1 MIVQSEKMKMENSLL
16 GIATKFISMIGL
28 DYYDKD
34 GYHKEIHGFKTPKE
48 AEYYMQK
55 HPEKFLVNIH

>member
-1 MIVQSEKMKMENSLL
+1 MYR
-16 GIATKFISMIGL
+16 L

-55 HPEKFLVNIH
+55 HPEEIFGEYPLILFDSETYA